1 MNGTEHNQVH
11 KQGIGDGWPKQRT
24 GNWVT
29 WTLRLGNL
37 SLTPPVLAAPM
48 AGFTDKIF
56 RKLLREAGAALTYTE
71 MISAQGLYYQN
82 KATWA
87 LMDLRGEEGRVAVQ
101 LFGREP
107 EVMAWAAKEAVRAG
121 AALIDINMGCP
132 VPKVVRNGEGVAL
145 MRDPLRAQA
154 IVAAV
159 AEAVSP
165 VPVTVKMRK
174 GWDETEVNAVEVAQR
189 IAEAGARAVTI
200 HGRTRDQF
208 YSGVADWGIIKQVK
222 EAVDIPVIG
231 NGDIF
236 TPEDALRMLEFTG
249 CDGVMIGRGALGN
262 PWIFGQIRALLSGQP
277 FPPPTPGERL
287 NMALRHLR
295 SAVEARGEERG
306 VKEMRKH
313 LSYYLRG
320 LPYAARIREAI
331 NKEGT
336 LPGLVQLLEEYK
348 SYLSG

>member
-1 MNGTEHNQVH
+1 MNVTGHNRVH
-11 KQGIGDGWPKQRT
+11 I
-24 GNWVT
+24 
-29 WTLRLGNL
+29 TLQLGNL
-37 SLTPPVLAAPM
+37 SLSPPVLAAPM
-48 AGFTDKIF
+48 AGFTDKVF

-87 LMDLRGEEGRVAVQ
+87 LLDLKGEEGRVAVQ

-107 EVMAWAAKEAVRAG
+107 EILAWAAKEAVRAG

-132 VPKVVRNGEGVAL
+132 VPKVVRNGEGAAL

-154 IVAAV
+154 IVTAV
-159 AEAVSP
+159 AEAISP

-174 GWDETEVNAVEVAQR
+174 GWDGTEVNAVEVAQKV
-189 IAEAGARAVTI
+189 AEAGARAVTI

-222 EAVDIPVIG
+222 EAIDIPVIG

-262 PWIFGQIRALLSGQP
+262 PWIFGRIRVLLSGQP
-277 FPPPTPGERL
+277 LPPPPTPGERL
-287 NMALRHLR
+287 DMALRHLR
-295 SAVEARGEERG
+295 SAIEARGEERG

-313 LSYYLRG
+313 LSYYLKG
-320 LPYAARIREAI
+320 LPHAARIREAI
-331 NKEGT
+331 NREASF
-336 LPGLVQLLEEYK
+336 LGLVQILEEYK
-348 SYLSG
+348 RYLG

>member
-1 MNGTEHNQVH
+1 MSGTGYNRVH
-11 KQGIGDGWPKQRT
+11 I
-24 GNWVT
+24 
-29 WTLRLGNL
+29 TLQLGNL
-37 SLTPPVLAAPM
+37 SLSPPVLAAPM

-56 RKLLREAGAALTYTE
+56 RRLLREAGAALTYTE

-107 EVMAWAAKEAVRAG
+107 EVVAWAAQEAVRAG

-132 VPKVVRNGEGVAL
+132 VPKVVRNGEGAAL
-145 MRDPLRAQA
+145 MRDPLRAQD
-154 IVAAV
+154 IVTAV
-159 AEAVSP
+159 AEAISP

-174 GWDETEVNAVEVAQR
+174 GWDDTEVNAVEVAQR
-189 IAEAGARAVTI
+189 VAEAGAQAVTI

-208 YSGVADWGIIKQVK
+208 YSGVADWGIIKRVK

-277 FPPPTPGERL
+277 LPPPPTPGERL
-287 NMALRHLR
+287 DMALRHLR

-320 LPYAARIREAI
+320 LPHAARIREAI

-336 LPGLVQLLEEYK
+336 LPGIIQILEEYK
-348 SYLSG
+348 RYLSG